1 MTHPFHPLTG
11 QRLPVLKRRVL
22 GGTPMLQLQV
32 GQDSVSVPED
42 WTDGAVAPAPAGAG
56 APAALLTPEA
66 LRELL
71 ELLAALQPSD
81 GSQQP

>member
-1 MTHPFHPLTG
+1 
-11 QRLPVLKRRVL
+11 
-22 GGTPMLQLQV
+22 MLQLQV

-42 WTDGAVAPAPAGAG
+42 WTDGAGAPAPAGAG